1 MLLSTLW
8 GRVCETLWSWSLQ
21 VGQLRSPE
29 TGYHFR
35 DHIVR
40 EGEKFSS
47 ASLACTTEG
56 MCIHTCHTN
65 LRPSEVEKS
74 IQGATGLLSNSEE
87 RTLLRD
93 VLICDLEALWL
104 WLMAF
109 PSDPRA
115 VPLHGVSA
123 SCPLSHLALSMV
135 ADVAVCREKLLVFIL
150 FFFGWISRSPSSDLV
165 FIELIEGGD

>member
-1 MLLSTLW
+1 MVSPGW
-8 GRVCETLWSWSLQ
+8 AAQVPRDWVSLQ
-21 VGQLRSPE
+21 GSHTWR
-29 TGYHFR
+29 G
-35 DHIVR
+35 R
-40 EGEKFSS
+40 EVSFCCLLGVHHR
-47 ASLACTTEG
+47 G
-56 MCIHTCHTN
+56 NVYPHVYHTN
-65 LRPSEVEKS
+65 LRPFEVEKS

-109 PSDPRA
+109 PSEPRA
-115 VPLHGVSA
+115 VPLRGVSA

-150 FFFGWISRSPSSDLV
+150 FFGLISRSPSSDLV
-165 FIELIEGGD
+165 FIELIEGGG